1 MMKHLIPIAMLLIL
15 GTTASGTMWLYNDD
29 FFMLGPQISAASF
42 KPASLSPFEIINAP
56 FFPLLGEGFYKDP
69 IPMQL
74 RNATTSVEITSTGK
88 LTADPVLA
96 TFGGHLE
103 NNLKYAEAKSSVRV
117 GAGGS
122 WTSLNVPG
130 LI

>member
-15 GTTASGTMWLYNDD
+15 GTTASGTMWLYNAD
-29 FFMLGPQISAASF
+29 FFMLGPQPSEASF

-56 FFPLLGEGFYKDP
+56 FFPLLGEGFYTDP

-88 LTADPVLA
+88 STADPVLA
-96 TFGGHLE
+96 TFSGHLE
-103 NNLKYAEAKSSVRV
+103 NNLKYAQSKSSVRV
-117 GAGGS
+117 GEGGS
-122 WTSLNVPG
+122 WNSLNVPG

>member
-1 MMKHLIPIAMLLIL
+1 MMKYLIPIAMLLIL
-15 GTTASGTMWLYNDD
+15 GTTASGTMWLYNAD
-29 FFMLGPQISAASF
+29 FFMLGPQSSAASF

-56 FFPLLGEGFYKDP
+56 FFPLLGEGFNTDP

-74 RNATTSVEITSTGK
+74 RNATNSVEITSTK

-96 TFGGHLE
+96 TFSGHME
-103 NNLKYAEAKSSVRV
+103 SNLKYAQAKSSVRV
-117 GAGGS
+117 GEGGD
-122 WTSLNVPG
+122 WNSLNVPG